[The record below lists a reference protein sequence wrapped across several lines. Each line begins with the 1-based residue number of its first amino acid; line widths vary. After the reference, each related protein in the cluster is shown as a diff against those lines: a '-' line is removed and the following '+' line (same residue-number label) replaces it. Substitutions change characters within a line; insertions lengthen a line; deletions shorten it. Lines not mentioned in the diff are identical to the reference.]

1 MSQAESAV
9 WHSVLA
15 LGNLHEQGSLDDED
29 QRALQ
34 HRSGLNHYNKAIA
47 HLTKSTDPESQ
58 SAEVVLVSCIV
69 FVCARDVSVGL
80 VSAGTGELA
89 PRVGSFL

>member
-69 FVCARDVSVGL
+69 FVCVEIVLGNLGECL
-80 VSAGTGELA
+80 V
-89 PRVGSFL
+89 